1 MQAYNFVEQ
10 LKDAGKVPERRKFRR
25 EGEERRREQ
34 LVSAALDV
42 IASEGADRAT
52 VRAIADRAGVT
63 QGLIRHYFLSKDALT
78 RTAYDTHMQRINAIS
93 FAASDAAE
101 PFGPATMLAAFVT
114 ATLLPEAL
122 TDTAFGLWTG
132 FVQRVRRDPEM
143 AAIHS
148 ANYLA
153 YRDQLEAL
161 ITRLPAPGGG
171 QRTEA
176 ELRRL
181 AIACN
186 AVLDGLWLEGSAWP
200 QGFADGE
207 LARIGL
213 DAVSALIDYPLP
225 LPPALA
231 KDAALAQEATLA
243 REKDKT

>member
-1 MQAYNFVEQ
+1 MQAYNFCKQ
-10 LKDAGKVPERRKFRR
+10 AKDARKVPERRKFRR

-42 IASEGADRAT
+42 IANEGADRAT
-52 VRAIADRAGVT
+52 ARAIAERAGVT

-78 RTAYDTHMQRINAIS
+78 RTAYDTHMQRINEVS
-93 FAASDAAE
+93 FAACDAAE
-101 PFGPATMLAAFVT
+101 KADPAMRLAVFVV

-143 AAIHS
+143 AKIHA

-153 YRDQLEAL
+153 YRDGLEAL
-161 ITRLPAPGGG
+161 IAALPGPGGRA
-171 QRTEA
+171 RTTA
-176 ELRRL
+176 ELRAR

-186 AVLDGLWLEGSAWP
+186 AVIDGLWLEGSAWP

-213 DAVSALIDYPLP
+213 DAVGALIDYPLP

-231 KDAALAQEATLA
+231 REAALA